1 MTDERNL
8 RRAWQ
13 ARCDAPAKR
22 RDDALRVELE
32 RTRHDVAEA
41 ERVVLAIA
49 TQCADE
55 LVALAEQAGE
65 PAESRHREQTATVQR
80 QLVAAVATLRRH
92 RHRLSDARVRN
103 ESAENRRPIVESAGL
118 FAYRAL
124 EQLAAT
130 DAQVKL
136 ALSHDPFCACAA
148 CDYVAPIVE
157 RLVLEAE
164 RDLSRGT
171 LP

>member
-1 MTDERNL
+1 MSDERNV

-13 ARCDAPAKR
+13 ARCDEPAR
-22 RDDALRVELE
+22 RRYDALRAELD
-32 RTRHDVAEA
+32 RARHDVAEA

-55 LVALAEQAGE
+55 LVALAEQTGE
-65 PAESRHREQTATVQR
+65 PAEARHREHTAAVQK
-80 QLVAAVATLRRH
+80 QLVAAVSTLRRQ

-103 ESAENRRPIVESAGL
+103 ENAENRRPIVESAGA

-124 EQLAAT
+124 EQLATT
-130 DAQVKL
+130 DARLKL
-136 ALSHDPFCACAA
+136 ALSHDPFCACSS
-148 CDYVAPIVE
+148 CDYAAPIVE
-157 RLVLEAE
+157 RLVAEAE
-164 RDLSRGT
+164 RAIAGGT